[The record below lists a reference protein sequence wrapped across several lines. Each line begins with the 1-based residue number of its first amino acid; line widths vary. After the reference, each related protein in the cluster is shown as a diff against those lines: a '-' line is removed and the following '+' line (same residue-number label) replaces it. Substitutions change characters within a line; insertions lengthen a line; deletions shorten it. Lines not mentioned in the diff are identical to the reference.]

1 MKIYE
6 AKAGDKLYVFKL
18 RGTGWKVYGG
28 NITEVI
34 EKGYRAHAI
43 VFDDESKWI
52 GPCTYEIGTVTN
64 KDTII
69 LPVNDIEMAKQLF
82 IKHEQERISELQKA
96 IKNSNK
102 KIELINGSK

>member
-34 EKGYRAHAI
+34 RERVI
-43 VFDDESKWI
+43 VFDDESKWA

-64 KDTII
+64 KDTIV

-96 IKNSNK
+96 IENANK

>member
-28 NITEVI
+28 NIAEVI
-34 EKGYRAHAI
+34 RERVI
-43 VFDDESKWI
+43 VFDDESKWV

-64 KDTII
+64 KDTIV

-96 IKNSNK
+96 IENANK